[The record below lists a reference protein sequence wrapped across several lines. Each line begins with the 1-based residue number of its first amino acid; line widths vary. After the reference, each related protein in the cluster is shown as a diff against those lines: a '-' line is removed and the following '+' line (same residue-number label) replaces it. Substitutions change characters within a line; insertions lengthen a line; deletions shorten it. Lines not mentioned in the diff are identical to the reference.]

1 MAIITL
7 WDAQLAFGHYP
18 MLDHAEFS
26 MEAGE
31 KIGLIGRNGTG
42 KSSLLQVLA
51 GQMELDDGFLNI
63 QQDLS
68 TSYVEQSPCYPED
81 KTVFEVVSAALDE
94 VHGLLAEYRMLA
106 DKLEKGSDDQALAR
120 FMALQN
126 QLDATDAWN
135 LNHRV
140 ENILDR
146 LSLNRNDLIG
156 NLSGGHQNMRLQ

>member
-18 MLDHAEFS
+18 MLDHASFS

-51 GQMELDDGFLNI
+51 GQAQLDDGFLNI

-68 TSYVEQSPCYPED
+68 IAYVEQDPSYPGD
-81 KTVFEVVSAALDE
+81 KTVFEVVSSALDE
-94 VHGLLAEYRMLA
+94 IHGLMDEYRVLSE
-106 DKLEKGSDDQALAR
+106 KLESGCPKTLLA
-120 FMALQN
+120 
-126 QLDATDAWN
+126 
-135 LNHRV
+135 
-140 ENILDR
+140 
-146 LSLNRNDLIG
+146 
-156 NLSGGHQNMRLQ
+156 